1 MKISSS
7 FHAQH
12 SPMGA
17 HSSFTVGMF
26 GAEGGMALEKGGP
39 AEGGLHIGYRTE
51 SGKFYKLP
59 FYKEAASE
67 AERYSQSDA
76 AEQDGADII
85 FGEADIQRDYKW
97 ATDRF
102 HAPGIEFTVCSPFF
116 SIPDPATASEE
127 DLKFTSC
134 PVTFLEL
141 SVSNDSDERWE
152 AFFALENQ
160 STWMPMSGRGPYK
173 GAVTR
178 NQMGFACQEDFVDE
192 FTHFDI
198 PKGLE
203 MRPNGANFLLPPISG
218 LAFDVE
224 PGESR
229 TIRVVLA
236 YYLAGEVTFNHAAS
250 YWYTRYFKD
259 IDDVFKYAFSN
270 QERYL
275 AETAAR
281 DTELATSGLS
291 EEQQFLI
298 AHATRSYYGST
309 QWLDD
314 GKPLWVV
321 NEGEYLMINTLDLT
335 VDMLFFELKFNPWTV
350 RNVLEQFVDRYS
362 YVDQV
367 FSPEDPETLYP
378 GGISFSHDMGVGNHF
393 SRPGNSCYEC
403 PGLDRKCFSYMTC
416 EQLTNWILCAGVY
429 LHKTGDAAFLNKHHE
444 LLLQCLES
452 LLNRDHPDASQR
464 DGLMSFE
471 SSRTEGGG
479 EITTYDSLDHS
490 LGQARGNV
498 YLAGKCW
505 ASYLALEQ
513 LLGQLDEVEAAASA
527 HAAAVRCAESLEAA
541 YDESLGFIPA
551 VLENNNQSAIIPAAE
566 ALVYPWQMGL
576 KDAVD
581 EEGPFGGYIR
591 MLKRHLQN
599 ILNPEMCLYEDGGWK
614 LSSSADNSWMSKISI
629 SQFVVREILGMSY
642 EGEERADAAHVSWQ
656 VKGSEFYACSDQ
668 FGAGKPIGSLYYPRI
683 VANILWMD
691 SDAMTRRPLSAE
703 NLSLHCTV

>member
-1 MKISSS
+1 
-7 FHAQH
+7 
-12 SPMGA
+12 MGA

-26 GAEGGMALEKGGP
+26 GAQGGMALEQGGP
-39 AEGGLHIGYRTE
+39 ADGGLYIGYRTE

-76 AEQDGADII
+76 AKQEGADVI
-85 FGEADIQRDYKW
+85 FGEADIQRDYNW

-102 HAPGIEFTVCSPFF
+102 RAPGIELTIRSPFF
-116 SIPDPATASEE
+116 SIPDPACASEDE
-127 DLKFTSC
+127 LKFASC
-134 PVTFLEL
+134 PVTFVEL
-141 SVSNDSDERWE
+141 TVTNDSDEPWE
-152 AFFALENQ
+152 VFFALENRT
-160 STWMPMSGRGPYK
+160 TWMPMSGRGPYK

-178 NQMGFACQEDFVDE
+178 DQMGFACQEDFVDE
-192 FTHFDI
+192 FTHFEI
-198 PKGLE
+198 PKALE

-224 PGESR
+224 PGESQ
-229 TIRVVLA
+229 TIRVVLG

-250 YWYTRYFKD
+250 YWYTKYFKS
-259 IDDVFKYAFSN
+259 IDEVFEYAFSN

-281 DTELATSGLS
+281 DEELAASGLS

-314 GKPLWVV
+314 GNPLWVV

-367 FSPEDPETLYP
+367 FSPEEPEKLYP

-403 PGLDRKCFSYMTC
+403 PGLDRKCFSFMTC

-429 LHKTGDAAFLNKHHE
+429 LHKTGDVEFLSQYHE

-452 LLNRDHPDASQR
+452 LLNRDHPDADKR

-505 ASYLALEQ
+505 ASYLALEKLFMQ
-513 LLGQLDEVEAAASA
+513 LNEPAAAASA

-576 KDAVD
+576 KDAVA
-581 EEGPFGGYIR
+581 ENGPFGGYIR

-599 ILNPEMCLYEDGGWK
+599 ILNSDICLYADGGWK

-668 FGAGKPIGSLYYPRI
+668 FGSGKPIGSLYYPRI
-683 VANILWMD
+683 VSNILWLEE
-691 SDAMTRRPLSAE
+691 TR
-703 NLSLHCTV
+703 

>member
-1 MKISSS
+1 
-7 FHAQH
+7 
-12 SPMGA
+12 
-17 HSSFTVGMF
+17 
-26 GAEGGMALEKGGP
+26 
-39 AEGGLHIGYRTE
+39 
-51 SGKFYKLP
+51 
-59 FYKEAASE
+59 
-67 AERYSQSDA
+67 
-76 AEQDGADII
+76 
-85 FGEADIQRDYKW
+85 
-97 ATDRF
+97 
-102 HAPGIEFTVCSPFF
+102 
-116 SIPDPATASEE
+116 
-127 DLKFTSC
+127 
-134 PVTFLEL
+134 
-141 SVSNDSDERWE
+141 
-152 AFFALENQ
+152 
-160 STWMPMSGRGPYK
+160 
-173 GAVTR
+173 
-178 NQMGFACQEDFVDE
+178 
-192 FTHFDI
+192 
-198 PKGLE
+198 
-203 MRPNGANFLLPPISG
+203 
-218 LAFDVE
+218 
-224 PGESR
+224 
-229 TIRVVLA
+229 
-236 YYLAGEVTFNHAAS
+236 
-250 YWYTRYFKD
+250 
-259 IDDVFKYAFSN
+259 
-270 QERYL
+270 
-275 AETAAR
+275 
-281 DTELATSGLS
+281 
-291 EEQQFLI
+291 
-298 AHATRSYYGST
+298 
-309 QWLDD
+309 
-314 GKPLWVV
+314 
-321 NEGEYLMINTLDLT
+321 
-335 VDMLFFELKFNPWTV
+335 
-350 RNVLEQFVDRYS
+350 
-362 YVDQV
+362 
-367 FSPEDPETLYP
+367 
-378 GGISFSHDMGVGNHF
+378 
-393 SRPGNSCYEC
+393 
-403 PGLDRKCFSYMTC
+403 MTC

-429 LHKTGDAAFLNKHHE
+429 LHKTGDAEFLKKHHE

-527 HAAAVRCAESLEAA
+527 RAGAVRCAESLEAA

-691 SDAMTRRPLSAE
+691 SDAMKHHPMPEESP
-703 NLSLHCTV
+703 SSHCTL

>member
-26 GAEGGMALEKGGP
+26 GAQGGMALEQGGP
-39 AEGGLHIGYRTE
+39 ADGGLYIGYRTE

-76 AEQDGADII
+76 AKQEGADVI
-85 FGEADIQRDYKW
+85 FGEADIQRDYNW

-102 HAPGIEFTVCSPFF
+102 RAPGIELTIRSPFF
-116 SIPDPATASEE
+116 SIPDPACASEDE
-127 DLKFTSC
+127 LKFASC
-134 PVTFLEL
+134 PVTFVEL
-141 SVSNDSDERWE
+141 TVTNDSDEPWE
-152 AFFALENQ
+152 VFFALENRT
-160 STWMPMSGRGPYK
+160 TWMPMSGRGPYK

-178 NQMGFACQEDFVDE
+178 DQMGFACQEDFVDE
-192 FTHFDI
+192 FTHFEI
-198 PKGLE
+198 PKALE

-224 PGESR
+224 PGESQ
-229 TIRVVLA
+229 TIRVVLG

-250 YWYTRYFKD
+250 YWYTKYFKS
-259 IDDVFKYAFSN
+259 IDEVFEYAFSN

-281 DTELATSGLS
+281 DEELAASGLS

-314 GKPLWVV
+314 GNPLWVV

-367 FSPEDPETLYP
+367 FSPEEPEKLYP

-403 PGLDRKCFSYMTC
+403 PGLDRKCFSFMTC

-429 LHKTGDAAFLNKHHE
+429 LHKTGDVEFLSQYHE

-452 LLNRDHPDASQR
+452 LLNRDHPDADKR

-505 ASYLALEQ
+505 ASYLALEKLFMQ
-513 LLGQLDEVEAAASA
+513 LNEPAAAASA

-576 KDAVD
+576 KDAVA
-581 EEGPFGGYIR
+581 ENGPFGGYIR

-599 ILNPEMCLYEDGGWK
+599 ILNSDICLYADGGWK

-668 FGAGKPIGSLYYPRI
+668 FGSGKPIGSLYYPRI
-683 VANILWMD
+683 VSNILWLEE
-691 SDAMTRRPLSAE
+691 TR
-703 NLSLHCTV
+703 